1 MKKIIWV
8 VLLTVLITAG
18 CQQGIPPD
26 ALALQPDSMERRQLE
41 SRRFSGSNSNDILSA
56 CSGVAQDMGFTIDES
71 ETKLGVMVC
80 SKNREASDAGSRFM
94 VALLAGGNAANS
106 MDKSQK
112 IRLCIVVK
120 PVSSK
125 INQTIKDPATG
136 QNVTITKDSTEWV
149 VRATFQRMVW
159 NSYGQ
164 LNRLEGLKD
173 PELYTQF
180 FEKLSKSVFLEAQKI

>member
-1 MKKIIWV
+1 
-8 VLLTVLITAG
+8 
-18 CQQGIPPD
+18 
-26 ALALQPDSMERRQLE
+26 
-41 SRRFSGSNSNDILSA
+41 
-56 CSGVAQDMGFTIDES
+56 
-71 ETKLGVMVC
+71 
-80 SKNREASDAGSRFM
+80 M
-94 VALLAGGNAANS
+94 VALLVGGNAANS

-120 PVSSK
+120 PVTSDSSEAK
-125 INQTIKDPATG
+125 KENSG
-136 QNVTITKDSTEWV
+136 WV

-173 PELYTQF
+173 PELYQQF